1 MRALDARI
9 AKLKTQL
16 AELEKA
22 RKVVEECEAEQLGQT
37 FEAFGPSNASAP
49 VNTVASLPPPDATV
63 HVGPTPDGD
72 RKCSTCNYVP
82 GADCCQACEGIDRGS
97 NYAPRSGSEQ
107 TPEEPPGQAPAPPP
121 NNDVTP
127 LDEKIRA
134 GTVDV
139 KSLVGRTVTFAGGS
153 QRGIALPR
161 GTIMQIVS
169 FKRTPYERGD
179 PVGRYLFTLSTL
191 QKEHAIK
198 FKEVGSES
206 FRLQG

>member
-37 FEAFGPSNASAP
+37 FEAFGPSS
-49 VNTVASLPPPDATV
+49 TV
-63 HVGPTPDGD
+63 
-72 RKCSTCNYVP
+72 
-82 GADCCQACEGIDRGS
+82 
-97 NYAPRSGSEQ
+97 EQ
-107 TPEEPPGQAPAPPP
+107 TPDEFTKEDVERVVYDTLNDVGKGPGMHSAVLNPSPSDEAPDEAQQEAPAPPP